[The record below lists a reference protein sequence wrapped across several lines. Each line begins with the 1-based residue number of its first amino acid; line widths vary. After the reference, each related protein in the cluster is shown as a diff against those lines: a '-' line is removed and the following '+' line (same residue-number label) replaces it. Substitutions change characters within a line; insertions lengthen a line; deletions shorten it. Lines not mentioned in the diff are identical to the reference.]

1 MTDDIGF
8 IGFNMFLLLRF
19 YQMTEAELAEEIESD
34 RDLIRQGFMS
44 ENEFEKL
51 SSLRRLARELRF
63 RDDMPWYWND
73 MWGNIR
79 DDFIAPQ

>member
-34 RDLIRQGFMS
+34 RELIRQGFMS
-44 ENEFEKL
+44 EDEFEKL

-63 RDDMPWYWND
+63 RDDMPWHWND